1 MVHICFSGG
10 LLCLDVCVGE
20 EDFLC
25 LIGLICCAG
34 VGLDVEFDLVF

>member
-1 MVHICFSGG
+1 MGSMQGVSCCFGG
-10 LLCLDVCVGE
+10 VVVVFDFGVDE

-34 VGLDVEFDLVF
+34 VGLDV

>member
-1 MVHICFSGG
+1 MVG
-10 LLCLDVCVGE
+10 LFFVFDFGVVE

-34 VGLDVEFDLVF
+34 VGLDVEFDLVFC

>member
-1 MVHICFSGG
+1 MSCYVVGAVVLFDFG
-10 LLCLDVCVGE
+10 VGE